1 MKKHILTILLAIV
14 CAGGSISSA
23 QAKGHNRGHS
33 SSGHSSGGHS
43 SSGHSMSGGHSG
55 HGSKG
60 GSGGSNDNVSEAIDL
75 IRDLINR

>member
-1 MKKHILTILLAIV
+1 MKKHILTILLSIV
-14 CAGGSISSA
+14 CAGVSVSSA

-43 SSGHSMSGGHSG
+43 MSGGHSG

-60 GSGGSNDNVSEAIDL
+60 GSGGSNATVTEAISL
-75 IRDLINR
+75 ISDLINR

>member
-23 QAKGHNRGHS
+23 QAKAHNRGHS

-43 SSGHSMSGGHSG
+43 MFGGHSG

-60 GSGGSNDNVSEAIDL
+60 GSGGSNDTVTEAVGL